1 MDRLL
6 TMIIFPSLLDSA
18 RMRRIVGALAVTTSV
33 ALLSACGST
42 KPDPAPLETF
52 KPSQDITTVWTQSL
66 GSADGPIALAVS
78 KGAVAWADSGGHVL
92 SVDVKTGAQRWRA
105 HVDGE
110 LSAAVGSDGR
120 YAAVVTTEN
129 ELIVLDQGKVIW
141 RDPLPG
147 RVITAPFVAGER
159 VFVQSVDRSVRAY
172 DVLDGRWLWS
182 YQRPGSEPLSL
193 SSPGLLQSFRDT
205 LVVGQGARF
214 VGLDPLRGT
223 SRFDFSLGTPRG
235 TNEVE
240 RLADLIGPGARA
252 DDEICVRAFQ
262 LAVACVEMN
271 RGTLRWSRPQTGS
284 QAVGADES
292 IVVGGDS
299 ADRLS
304 SWRTDNGELRW
315 RIDRFLHRGLSAPV
329 VWGKFIAVGDADGEL
344 HVLASDDGRTVA
356 RVSLDSPLS
365 AAPVLAEEGLHLVA
379 TRSGTL
385 YALRAN

>member
-1 MDRLL
+1 MDPIL
-6 TMIIFPSLLDSA
+6 TMTFMSSLSDPI
-18 RMRRIVGALAVTTSV
+18 RVRRILGALAVTASV
-33 ALLSACGST
+33 AVLTACSST

-52 KPSQDITTVWTQSL
+52 TPSQGITTVWSQSL
-66 GSADGPIALAVS
+66 GSVDSPITLALS
-78 KGAVAWADSGGHVL
+78 KGSVTWADSDGRVL
-92 SVDVKTGAQRWRA
+92 SVDVKTGAERWKAR
-105 HVDGE
+105 VDE
-110 LSAAVGSDGR
+110 SLSAAVGSDGR
-120 YAAVVTTEN
+120 YAAVVTNEN
-129 ELIVLDQGKVIW
+129 QLVVLDQGKVVW
-141 RDPLPG
+141 REQLPG
-147 RVITAPFVAGER
+147 RVITAPLVAGER

-240 RLADLIGPGARA
+240 RLADLVGPGARA

-284 QAVGADES
+284 QAVGANEVV
-292 IVVGGDS
+292 VVGADS

-304 SWRTDNGELRW
+304 AWRTENGELRW
-315 RIDRFLHRGLSAPV
+315 RVDRFLHRSLSAPA
-329 VWGKFIAVGDADGEL
+329 VWGKLIAVGDADGQL
-344 HVLASDDGRTVA
+344 HVLSSDDGRTVA
-356 RVSLDSPLS
+356 RVSLDGPLS
-365 AAPVLAEEGLHLVA
+365 AAPVVAEDGLLLVA